1 MKQSVFNN
9 KKNSSNKNNIYQNQN
24 LNMQKFNSINIQSKF
39 DIGDSTDTNSSL
51 ATSKRV
57 TQLGKYGAPGLN
69 Y

>member
-1 MKQSVFNN
+1 
-9 KKNSSNKNNIYQNQN
+9 
-24 LNMQKFNSINIQSKF
+24 MQKFNSINIQSKF
-39 DIGDSTDTNSSL
+39 DIGDSTDTNSTL